1 MRAVLEMG
9 MEATDGLVHLD
20 VESFGRVQWV
30 ESFDGGLRTWVVG
43 SFGWFLDSRATV
55 RCRSLFGGLASTGL
69 LGGTQLIT
77 RRSRDGHPFSGT
89 MIEIRLVV
97 FIVRID
103 VSWGADQDGCVQ
115 VVQESYRSFIP
126 LHSVSVHN
134 KAQPSAHPTRAQSI
148 QRDHIA

>member
-1 MRAVLEMG
+1 MG
-9 MEATDGLVHLD
+9 
-20 VESFGRVQWV
+20 W
-30 ESFDGGLRTWVVG
+30 RTWMLNLSDECNGLSRLMGACAPGLLVLSAGFSIVEA
-43 SFGWFLDSRATV
+43 RATV

-134 KAQPSAHPTRAQSI
+134 KAQLSAHPAQL
-148 QRDHIA
+148 